1 MPYFQAMAKGRKKK
15 TEQVSIDRTF
25 LKMLFV
31 HENLEVPEIVT
42 MTGVPKTTVYYYKS
56 QDNWEEERVQRNLNP
71 RAIAAQLELAVR
83 TLFKKRRDENN
94 GQLIL
99 AGGDGDT
106 IHKLLKS
113 RNDILKESNY
123 IGIAFDISDRKIKWL
138 RERYPK
144 LATDDYVNAEHEFLK
159 KLFEDLI

>member
-1 MPYFQAMAKGRKKK
+1 
-15 TEQVSIDRTF
+15 
-25 LKMLFV
+25 MLHAV
-31 HENLEVPEIVT
+31 LPDDVVVT
-42 MTGVPKTTVYYYKS
+42 HHDPDV
-56 QDNWEEERVQRNLNP
+56 
-71 RAIAAQLELAVR
+71 
-83 TLFKKRRDENN
+83 
-94 GQLIL
+94 L